1 MSPLQIDS
9 SFDSIGVFQELC
21 KECCFA
27 ASLQEKSKS
36 LVVIDE
42 ECLEIAVERKLEDY
56 SGRHIRSLETFVEQ
70 QTRTSDE
77 VPIYLGYYFFR
88 VLFNLDSKDIETG
101 LKRKFIHDEIRK
113 LHHRAD
119 DVRSSDMSYFL
130 HNIVQAQI
138 KKNIVPPLFDYDRS
152 TRTIKIIDST
162 LYFFLRNADKEEIIL
177 EIEIPG
183 SIK

>member
-1 MSPLQIDS
+1 LAQIIDS

-27 ASLQEKSKS
+27 AGLQEKSES
-36 LVVIDE
+36 LVVIE
-42 ECLEIAVERKLEDY
+42 EGYLKIAIEKKLEDY

-70 QTRTSDE
+70 QAKTSDE
-77 VPIYLGYYFFR
+77 VPLHLPYYFVR
-88 VLFNLDSKDIETG
+88 ILFNLDFKDIEIG

-130 HNIVQAQI
+130 HNIVQSQI
-138 KKNIVPPLFDYDRS
+138 KRSIVPPLFDYDRS
-152 TRTIKIIDST
+152 TKTIKIIDST
-162 LYFFLRNADKEEIIL
+162 LYFFLRNAEKEEIIL
-177 EIEIPG
+177 EIEIPQG
-183 SIK
+183 IN